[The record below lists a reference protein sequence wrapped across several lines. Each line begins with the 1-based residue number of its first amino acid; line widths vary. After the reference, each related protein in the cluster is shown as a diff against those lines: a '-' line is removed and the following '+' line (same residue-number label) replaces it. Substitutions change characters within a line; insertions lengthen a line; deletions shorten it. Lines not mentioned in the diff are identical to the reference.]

1 MARSTAYFILAS
13 CLMFLSPSQ
22 GQEAEED
29 LPSSR
34 ISCPEG
40 SNAYSSYCYYF
51 IEERLTWADADL
63 FCQNMN
69 SGYLVSV
76 LSQAEGNFVA
86 SLIKESGTTDANVWT
101 GLHDPKRNRRWHW
114 SSGSLFIYKSWATG
128 SPNSSNRGYCVSL
141 TSNTGYKKWRDSNC
155 DAQYSFVCKFKS

>member
-1 MARSTAYFILAS
+1 MARSAYFILLS
-13 CLMFLSPSQ
+13 CLMVLSPSQ

-29 LPSSR
+29 LPSAR

-51 IEERLTWADADL
+51 IEDRLTWADADL
-63 FCQNMN
+63 YCQNMN
-69 SGYLVSV
+69 SGNLVSI

-86 SLIKESGTTDANVWT
+86 SLVKESGTTDANVWS

-114 SSGSLFIYKSWATG
+114 SSGSLFLYKAWATG
-128 SPNSSNRGYCVSL
+128 SPNSSNRGYCASL
-141 TSNTGYKKWRDSNC
+141 TSNTGYKRWKDDNC
-155 DAQYSFVCKFKS
+155 DAQYSFVCKFRG